1 MKFPSGG
8 RTPSGALLGVIA
20 LLRKRSASTEE
31 VSTSGSPIK
40 LQILLR
46 REWRTPQGVAKVSE
60 VLRTI
65 GLIPTI
71 GGAATISA
79 EVDPKQFEQ
88 TFGVTAT
95 KTAPQPPRNNEFGVS
110 AGYVSPDLKVPA
122 ALSDFVESIS
132 AAPGHSF
139 LQK

>member
-1 MKFPSGG
+1 LHGI
-8 RTPSGALLGVIA
+8 IA
-20 LLRKRSASTEE
+20 LRRKRP
-31 VSTSGSPIK
+31 TSPEGVPTSDSSIK
-40 LQILLR
+40 LHILLR

-60 VLRTI
+60 ILRTI

-79 EVDPKQFEQ
+79 EVDPEQFEH
-88 TFGVTAT
+88 TFGVTVT
-95 KTAPQPPRNNEFGVS
+95 RTAPRPPQDNEFGVS
-110 AGYVSPDLKVPA
+110 AGFVSPDLKVPA

-132 AAPGHSF
+132 AAPGHSY